1 MLSTLWHLL
10 RTLMEPPSSYMPH
23 LMSWIKQMDQTVR
36 NQVTQLHGETL
47 TSHPSPQSDAPLE
60 GPPNCPVPSGSLMWE
75 KRLRKRL
82 LWISH

>member
-47 TSHPSPQSDAPLE
+47 PSTQA
-60 GPPNCPVPSGSLMWE
+60 
-75 KRLRKRL
+75 LRVTL
-82 LWISH
+82 LWKDHPNVLSLRVLSCGKKD